1 MKKKMKKSNAQLTYQ
16 LEMGRGGGLFATKR
30 GAGGCGL
37 MLERIL
43 AYIH

>member
-16 LEMGRGGGLFATKR
+16 LEMGGLFATKR